1 MIVYLMV
8 KGIVVKKLD
17 VKFLVIVF
25 DFAGRAFLEL
35 EKHSE
40 IFTGCVL

>member
-8 KGIVVKKLD
+8 KGIVVKKLNA
-17 VKFLVIVF
+17 KFLVMMI

-40 IFTGCVL
+40 IFTGRVL

>member
-8 KGIVVKKLD
+8 KGIVTKKLD
-17 VKFLVIVF
+17 AKFLVMVF

-35 EKHSE
+35 EKRSE
-40 IFTGCVL
+40 IFMGHVL

>member
-8 KGIVVKKLD
+8 KGIIAKKLD
-17 VKFLVIVF
+17 AKFLVIVF

-40 IFTGCVL
+40 IFTGRIL